1 MKIIIENLPEG
12 AEEEIVIRCSS
23 MDSGIMELIY
33 ALKAGRS
40 RLTAFDGDGGV
51 VKLEPGDIFYF
62 ESVDNK
68 VYAYCEKNVYEVK
81 QKLYELEETYD
92 HSDFVRITKAMIVNV
107 SRINKIVPMFNGR
120 LEAELENGEKVV
132 ISRQYVPDLKKKLEI

>member
-40 RLTAFDGDGGV
+40 RLTAFDGDGV
-51 VKLEPGDIFYF
+51 VKLEPGDIYYF

-81 QKLYELEETYD
+81 QKLYELEETYG
-92 HSDFVRITKAMIVNV
+92 HSDFVRISKAMIVNV

-120 LEAELENGEKVV
+120 LEAVLANGEKVV

>member
-81 QKLYELEETYD
+81 QKLYELEEAYD

-120 LEAELENGEKVV
+120 LEAELANGEKVV